1 MVTSTV
7 KKEQPRKCG
16 TDRMR
21 FEWSAKNSLRK
32 FFMWKRK
39 EKQEQL
45 YKDVKAEQTQG
56 KQPSEMEELTM
67 LEGRKEGQYGWR
79 RMVQED
85 WLFMKMDS
93 QRFLINLSLPY
104 QAHLS
109 RTKVDINSSVPLC
122 LKQGV
127 GDAQC
132 TCSNELQMLV
142 ETNCLHF

>member
-1 MVTSTV
+1 M
-7 KKEQPRKCG
+7 
-16 TDRMR
+16 
-21 FEWSAKNSLRK
+21 
-32 FFMWKRK
+32 
-39 EKQEQL
+39 

-93 QRFLINLSLPY
+93 QRFLINLSLPH
-104 QAHLS
+104 QGHLS